1 MKNTLI
7 KVRNSTI
14 TSLYK
19 NFLKPVFFSINPE
32 AVHDFMSFNG
42 RVLGS
47 NPITRQLNGLFFGYS
62 HPALEQDIVGIHF
75 KNPVGLS
82 AGFDK
87 NARLLNIIPYVGFGF
102 EEIGS
107 ITGEPCEGN
116 PKPRLWRH
124 KDLKSIRVNY
134 GLMNDGAEAISKR
147 LQNKKFKFPIG
158 VSVAKTNNEATCDTE
173 LGIED
178 YAKAFKAFAKIG
190 DYFTVNLSCPNTFGG
205 QPFTDPKRLD
215 QLLDRLDQ
223 IPTKKPVFL
232 KLSPDLSKKELDD
245 LIAVAQKHRVH
256 GFVCTNLTKNHK
268 FGKGGL
274 SGGAVKEL
282 SNKQISYVY
291 KKTGGK
297 FVIIGC
303 GGIFSAEDAYAKLKA
318 GASLLQ
324 LITGLIYEGPGLIS
338 EINRGLV
345 ELMQKDGYK
354 NISEISRD
362 LGAEGL

>member
-1 MKNTLI
+1 MKNAII
-7 KVRNSTI
+7 KSRNSTI
-14 TSLYK
+14 AYLYK
-19 NFLKPVFFSINPE
+19 HLLKPVFFAFDPE
-32 AVHDFMSFNG
+32 MVHDFMSFQG
-42 RVLGS
+42 RVLGT
-47 NPITRQLNGLFFGYS
+47 NPLGRGITKLLFGYS
-62 HPALEQDIVGIHF
+62 HPALEQDILGIHF
-75 KNPVGLS
+75 KNPLGLS

-134 GLMNDGAEAISKR
+134 GLMNDGAEAIAKG
-147 LQNKKFKFPIG
+147 LKNKKFKFPVGI
-158 VSVAKTNNEATCDTE
+158 SVAKTNNEATCDTE
-173 LGIED
+173 VGIED
-178 YAKAFKAFAKIG
+178 YAKAFSAFTKIG

-205 QPFTDPKRLD
+205 QPFTDSKRLD
-215 QLLDRLDQ
+215 QLLDRLDK
-223 IPTKKPVFL
+223 IPTKKPIFL
-232 KLSPDLSKKELDD
+232 KLSPDLSEKELDA

-291 KKTGGK
+291 KKTKGK
-297 FVIIGC
+297 FLIIGC

-324 LITGLIYEGPGLIS
+324 LITGLIYEGPGVIS
-338 EINRGLV
+338 EINRRLV

-354 NISEISRD
+354 NISEIKR
-362 LGAEGL
+362 A

>member
-1 MKNTLI
+1 MKNFII
-7 KVRNSTI
+7 KFRNFTNI
-14 TSLYK
+14 YLYK
-19 NFLKPVFFSINPE
+19 HLLRPIFFVIDPE
-32 AVHDFMSFNG
+32 AVHDFMLFQG
-42 RVLGS
+42 RVLAS
-47 NPITRQLNGLFFGYS
+47 NPITRGLSHLLFGYS
-62 HPALEQDIVGIHF
+62 NPAIEQDILGIHF
-75 KNPVGLS
+75 KNPIGLS

-87 NARLLNIIPYVGFGF
+87 NAKLLNIIPYAGFGF

-134 GLMNDGAEAISKR
+134 GLMNDGAAAISKR
-147 LQNKKFKFPIG
+147 LKGKKFKFPVGI
-158 VSVAKTNNEATCDTE
+158 SIAKTNNEATCDTE
-173 LGIED
+173 VGIED
-178 YAKAFKAFAKIG
+178 YAKAFEAFVKIG

-215 QLLDRLDQ
+215 RLLGKLDQ
-223 IPTKKPVFL
+223 IPTQKPVFL
-232 KLSPDLSKKELDD
+232 KLSPDLSEKELDV
-245 LIAVAQKHRVH
+245 LIAVAEKHRVH

-291 KKTGGK
+291 KKTKGN

-303 GGIFSAEDAYAKLKA
+303 GGIFSAEDAYEKLKA

-324 LITGLIYEGPGLIS
+324 LITGMIYEGPGLIS

-345 ELMQKDGYK
+345 ELMKKDGYK
-354 NISEISRD
+354 NISEIKKQN
-362 LGAEGL
+362 A